1 MKQDNNF
8 SQNEAYIARKICQ
21 VLVGLIFFFF
31 KSVFKPEQQQQ
42 QQKPQ

>member
-21 VLVGLIFFFF
+21 VLVGLIFFF

-42 QQKPQ
+42 QKPQ